1 MELKFGEAWLRL
13 LPEIYKIENVDV
25 LRAVHNGIRTVTTL
39 DALRRI
45 YRQTG
50 GNGDGSSDG
59 Q

>member
-1 MELKFGEAWLRL
+1 M
-13 LPEIYKIENVDV
+13 PEIYKIENVDV

-45 YRQTG
+45 YRRAS